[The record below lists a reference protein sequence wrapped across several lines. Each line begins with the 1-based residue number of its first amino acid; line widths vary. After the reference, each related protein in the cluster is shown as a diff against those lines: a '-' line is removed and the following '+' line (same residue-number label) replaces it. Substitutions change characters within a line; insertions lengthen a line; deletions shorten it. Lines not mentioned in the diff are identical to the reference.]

1 MGVVE
6 KSGRAFAVVV
16 TVLIALAAVPVAI
29 FLVVSAT
36 RHSDGQHDRALG
48 PLLGLMLALLPVVP
62 LALGYAWLGRYDPP
76 PRMALLRALGWGVTV
91 APALAIGLEL
101 AAQDLTSWPD
111 RIQIGVVAPFVEE
124 GAKGLFVLL
133 LLWFHRRELS
143 GFLDAVTFAGLAGV
157 GFAFSENILYLA
169 AAFNGTHSTGAAA
182 PTIDGAVGLGAT
194 FVMRC
199 LISPFA
205 HPLFTSFTGI
215 GVGVAVVSTRR
226 AVRVMAPMAGY
237 LCAVVGHLSWNSSL
251 VAGPLGFVLVYAAVM
266 LPAVAG
272 VVVVLLFARRGVRRT
287 LTDSLRDAAA
297 RGYLPAMDIGWVVD
311 LTARRRAQRFA
322 RQEAGEQAE
331 RAMREYQRTAAEFGI
346 LHARYLRG
354 TPPPDTAARAQEYVA
369 RIGTLRRR
377 IAFPGQVVF
386 TR

>member
-1 MGVVE
+1 MGAVE
-6 KSGRAFAVVV
+6 KSGRAFGVVV
-16 TVLIALAAVPVAI
+16 ITLIAVATIPDAIFVVLAAV
-29 FLVVSAT
+29 
-36 RHSDGQHDRALG
+36 RHTERQHARALG
-48 PLLGLMLALLPVVP
+48 PLLGLALALVPVVP
-62 LALGYAWLGRYDPP
+62 LALGYAWLGRYDPR
-76 PRMALLRALGWGVTV
+76 PRGALLRALGWGATV
-91 APALAIGLEL
+91 APALAIAFEWGAQEL
-101 AAQDLTSWPD
+101 TPWPL
-111 RIQIGVVAPFVEE
+111 RIQVGVVAPFVEE

-133 LLWFHRRELS
+133 LVWFGRRELS
-143 GFLDAVTFAGLAGV
+143 GFLDALTFAGLAGV
-157 GFAFSENILYLA
+157 GFAFTENILYLA
-169 AAFNGTHSTGAAA
+169 AAFNGTARTGSAS
-182 PTIDGAVGLGAT
+182 PTINGAVGLGAT

-205 HPLFTSFTGI
+205 HPLFTSFTGV
-215 GVGVAVVSTRR
+215 GVGIAVVSTRR
-226 AVRVMAPMAGY
+226 AVRILAPVAGY

-272 VVVVLLFARRGVRRT
+272 VVLMLLFARRGVRRT

-322 RQEAGEQAE
+322 REEAGEAAE
-331 RAMREYQRTAAEFGI
+331 RTMRDYQRTAAEFGV

-354 TPPPDTAARAQEYVA
+354 TPPPDAAARAQEYVA